1 MSFGLTNAPA
11 TFQRLR
17 NRVISGLEGCE
28 VYLDDVVV
36 GFEGVNQ
43 TQMNQHSRTIKI
55 LAPASIR

>member
-36 GFEGVNQ
+36 GFEGEPNTNESTFQ
-43 TQMNQHSRTIKI
+43 NHKDPGS
-55 LAPASIR
+55 S